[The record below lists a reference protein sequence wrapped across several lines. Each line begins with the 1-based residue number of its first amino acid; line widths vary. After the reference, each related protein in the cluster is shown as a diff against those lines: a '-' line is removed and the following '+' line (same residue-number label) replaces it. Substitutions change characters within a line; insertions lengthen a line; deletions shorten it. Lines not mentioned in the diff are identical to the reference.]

1 MKKLTEKDLREI
13 DRKLAAD
20 KSEERF
26 TEVAGKRYQ
35 ILSRVCD
42 RDNNMATVAEGFTTR
57 KAARDYAESTKVFWF
72 ISDYVVRV

>member
-1 MKKLTEKDLREI
+1 MKKLTAKDMEELN
-13 DRKLAAD
+13 RKLIKD
-20 KSEERF
+20 KTEERF

-57 KAARDYAESTKVFWF
+57 KAARDFAESTKVFWF